1 MITAA
6 PKRRRLGDPEA
17 QSMANVHKWGLLYG
31 PRFPKSCLHE
41 FYQVHGGTPAFSVE
55 DGPPPPASP
64 KFTCHLTIPAVHTP
78 HGGFE
83 ETRFT
88 AWARSKKAAEHS
100 AAEKALE
107 FITGRGL
114 LQAPANPAVL
124 PSNAANTAVGEMP
137 LEEVRLLQ
145 QRLTILSVQLAAA
158 GHKPLVNSNGG
169 LPGPSDAQDDEAL
182 APVNVDALSEE
193 ELRQEL
199 RKAQEQNA
207 SLRQALS
214 REHSRR
220 KAAVD
225 ALMGSPRD

>member
-1 MITAA
+1 
-6 PKRRRLGDPEA
+6 
-17 QSMANVHKWGLLYG
+17 MAYMHRWG

-41 FYQVHGGTPAFSVE
+41 FYQVHGGTPVFAVE

-64 KFTCHLTIPAVHTP
+64 KFTCQLTIPAVHTP

-114 LQAPANPAVL
+114 LQAPN
-124 PSNAANTAVGEMP
+124 NAAVVPAIAGTPGVGEMP

-145 QRLTILSVQLAAA
+145 QRLRILTVQLAAA
-158 GHKPLVNSNGG
+158 GHGEMANGAVA
-169 LPGPSDAQDDEAL
+169 LPDAEEAGSMT
-182 APVNVDALSEE
+182 PIDVEGLSEE
-193 ELRQEL
+193 QLRQEL
-199 RKAQEQNA
+199 IKAQEQNA

-214 REHSRR
+214 REHIRR

-225 ALMGSPRD
+225 ALMGSPTRQ